1 MHSKRPKIG
10 ITLSETGG
18 ADTYR
23 WPSRRR
29 FDYIKREYYEAIL
42 VADGIPV
49 LLANTDPPSALDV
62 IVDEL
67 HGILLTGGGDLHPQF
82 YNQAPLNEIADPT
95 TTRDNFEMALISRVL
110 ERNLPILAI
119 CRGHQ
124 MLNVAL
130 GGTLSQ
136 DLSCLPFKAQP
147 HADPQQTGKIFHDVT
162 IDPESR
168 LFAVIGEEMIQTNS
182 SHHQVVDRL
191 GQGLKAVAFAPDGV
205 IEAIEHTGR
214 EFVIGVQWHPEGIAE
229 REHSRKLFRSLVE
242 NARQII

>member
-1 MHSKRPKIG
+1 MHSKKPKIG
-10 ITLSETGG
+10 ITLSETGE

-23 WPSRRR
+23 WPSRKR

-42 VADGIPV
+42 AADGVPL
-49 LLANTDPPSALDV
+49 LLANTNPPTALDA
-62 IVDEL
+62 IIDEL
-67 HGILLTGGGDLHPQF
+67 HGLLLTGGGDLHPQF
-82 YNQAPLNEIADPT
+82 YDQAPLTEIADPT
-95 TTRDNFEMALISRVL
+95 TARDNFEIALILKAL

-124 MLNVAL
+124 VLNVAL
-130 GGTLSQ
+130 GGTLVQ

-191 GQGLKAVAFAPDGV
+191 GKGLKAVAFAPDGV
-205 IEAIEHTGR
+205 IEAIEHIDH
-214 EFVIGVQWHPEGIAE
+214 EYVIGVQWHPEGIAE
-229 REHSRKLFRSLVE
+229 REHSRKLFKSLVE